1 MDSNEHPITLG
12 LNQNYVREISVK
24 DNCRNSLMS
33 RSPQGINKLTEC
45 IHTAVEVFR
54 ELILDLALN
63 LNSSASP
70 NAYAKAPLNLQLYLD
85 QPNSFFF

>member
-1 MDSNEHPITLG
+1 MDSNEHPITPS

-33 RSPQGINKLTEC
+33 RSPQGIYKLTEC
-45 IHTAVEVFR
+45 IHIAVEVFR
-54 ELILDLALN
+54 ELILN

-70 NAYAKAPLNLQLYLD
+70 NVWLRHPFKC
-85 QPNSFFF
+85 SSV